1 MLLQI
6 SSPAY
11 TKSAAASSWWGEIRV
26 SSAPNMCMCCSLCC
40 SISCGFLLLLGW
52 RVGPMPTRVTSS
64 GPQTLPFL
72 MSDAYVPVRVLLIH
86 LAERSK
92 PWSLPAQCL
101 LNGSLAAPD
110 SLGVTGMAEGASSW
124 STYSWILHTAFYMSI
139 SKRPIGWSG

>member
-1 MLLQI
+1 M
-6 SSPAY
+6 PA
-11 TKSAAASSWWGEIRV
+11 
-26 SSAPNMCMCCSLCC
+26 
-40 SISCGFLLLLGW
+40 
-52 RVGPMPTRVTSS
+52 RVTSS

-110 SLGVTGMAEGASSW
+110 SLSVTGMAEGASSW
-124 STYSWILHTAFYMSI
+124 STYSWLLQTAFYRTI
-139 SKRPIGWSG
+139 SKRPIGLVRVA